1 MKLSEFAK
9 ITRSTIVSGPPDLEI
24 IGVGSLETAR
34 EGEATFLAS
43 LKYAAKAASTQASAI
58 ILNEKDVIERED
70 LAILRAKD
78 PYLAFARGLR
88 AFHPE
93 REAVAFRHA
102 SAVIDPTAIVDERTE
117 MHAGVVIGAGC
128 RIAAGVIIHPN
139 TTVYAGSSIGEST
152 VIHSNVSIRGNTE
165 IGRNCILHNNVS
177 IGADGFGFAKDEE
190 KHWLKI
196 PQTGRVV
203 IEDDVEI
210 GANSAVDRPAVGE
223 TRLKRGVKIDNL
235 VQIGHACVIDEDALI
250 CAQTGLAGSSIV
262 GKRVVLA
269 GQVGVAGHLTIGD
282 DVSVTGQSGVTKSIE
297 PGRFV
302 SGLPAIDNR
311 EWRRLSAAYHRLGD
325 MVKTVRELEKRLAEL
340 QGPAGS
346 SEADEARPK

>member
-1 MKLSEFAK
+1 MKLSEFAD
-9 ITRSTIVSGPPDLEI
+9 ITRSTIVSGPPDLDI

-34 EGEATFLAS
+34 EGDATFLAS
-43 LKYAAKAASTQASAI
+43 LKYAGLAAATQASAI
-58 ILNEKDVIERED
+58 ILNEKDVIDRQD
-70 LAILRAKD
+70 LAILRSKD

-93 REAVAFRHA
+93 PALIAFRHPT
-102 SAVIDPTAIVDERTE
+102 AVIDPSASVDESTE
-117 MHAGVVIGAGC
+117 IHAGVAIGGDC
-128 RIAAGVIIHPN
+128 RIAAGVRIFPN
-139 TTVYAGSSIGEST
+139 TTIYSGSRIGENTT
-152 VIHSNVSIRGNTE
+152 VHSNVSIRENTE
-165 IGRNCILHNNVS
+165 IGRNCIIHNNVS

-190 KHWLKI
+190 RHWLKI

-210 GANSAVDRPAVGE
+210 GANSAVDRPTVGE

-325 MVKTVRELEKRLAEL
+325 LVKTVRELEKRLA
-340 QGPAGS
+340 GS
-346 SEADEARPK
+346 EGRKEKDPVDEATT